1 MVRSAHGE
9 MHQGDMGITAE
20 RSSDDFDVDA
30 DGIFSFVAP
39 QQRAAQIATR
49 RRSRALRFR
58 R

>member
-1 MVRSAHGE
+1 